1 MTTKKLQSII
11 ENKENTQT
19 QMINVNDIIV
29 DESKRLRSAGDIKP
43 IKDSIEALGDLIHP
57 IIIDAD
63 NNLVAGYHRLLAYKD
78 LGKSEIPARIIDKNI
93 NKELVE
99 IDENLIRN
107 NLTTLETAQQLQ
119 KRKVIYEEIYP
130 DSKTENIKRN
140 NFASVYSVKSFTK
153 DMSERKKKSQRW
165 VQAHLQ
171 IAEHLTSE
179 SIEKIKGT
187 AIENNFIILQNIA
200 KKESQEQLKAIESY
214 LTLTSKEATK
224 KELKPLNI
232 KYKVDFRLR
241 RVVVNNKWFQL
252 PEDYDMDK
260 NSYNQMVIDMKNLS
274 GNN

>member
-1 MTTKKLQSII
+1 MTTKKLPSVI
-11 ENKENTQT
+11 EYKENTQT
-19 QMINVNDIIV
+19 QMININDIIV

-43 IKDSIEALGDLIHP
+43 IKDSIEALGGLIQP

-78 LGKSEIPARIIDKNI
+78 LGKSEIPARIIDKNT

-140 NFASVYSVKSFTK
+140 NFDSVYSVKSFTK

-274 GNN
+274 GNY

>member
-1 MTTKKLQSII
+1 MTTKKLQSVI
-11 ENKENTQT
+11 ENKENAQT

-43 IKDSIEALGDLIHP
+43 IKDSIEALGGLIQP

-78 LGKSEIPARIIDKNI
+78 LGKSEIPARIIDKNT

-140 NFASVYSVKSFTK
+140 NFDSVYSVKSFTK

-214 LTLTSKEATK
+214 LTSKKATK
-224 KELKPLNI
+224 KELRPLNI

-252 PEDYDMDK
+252 PEDYNIDD

-274 GNN
+274 DNN

>member
-78 LGKSEIPARIIDKNI
+78 LGKSEIPARIIDKNT

-130 DSKTENIKRN
+130 DSKAESIKRN
-140 NFASVYSVKSFTK
+140 NFASVYSIKSFTK
-153 DMSERKKKSQRW
+153 DMSEKTEKSQRW

-179 SIEKIKGT
+179 SVEKIKGT

-214 LTLTSKEATK
+214 LTSKEATK
-224 KELKPLNI
+224 KELRPLNI

-274 GNN
+274 GNY